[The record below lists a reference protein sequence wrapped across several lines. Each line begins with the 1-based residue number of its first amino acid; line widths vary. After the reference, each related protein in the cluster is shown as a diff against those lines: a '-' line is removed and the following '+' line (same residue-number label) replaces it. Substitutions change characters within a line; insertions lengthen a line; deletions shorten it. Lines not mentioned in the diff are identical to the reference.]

1 MTFECGPF
9 FFFHIINA
17 YQKGPDILIIDV
29 MAYKNSDVIK
39 DLRFCQIEKTDHISS
54 ARAVRLILPLY
65 PQYTGKVSGAFRY
78 QHAFNGQIPFTGTTV
93 NHCDKSRSI
102 SS

>member
-1 MTFECGPF
+1 MTFYLQLIIKLIDKSNGSLYPVTFECGPF
-9 FFFHIINA
+9 FFFHVINA

-54 ARAVRLILPLY
+54 ARAVRLVLPLY
-65 PQYTGKVSGAFRY
+65 PQYTGKVSRAF
-78 QHAFNGQIPFTGTTV
+78 
-93 NHCDKSRSI
+93 
-102 SS
+102 